1 MEEVWKK
8 VVGYEDLYEVSN
20 IGRVRSLRRNK
31 ILSTPNRIAGRGYPF
46 LYLYRNGKRDSQM
59 VHRLVAKAF
68 IPNPNNYD
76 EVNHKDEDATNNVVT
91 NLEWC
96 THSYNMNYGTRNY
109 RAGKANARPI
119 DQYTLDGTFVRH
131 FECGAHSTERIT
143 GIPRHTI
150 RRSLKHL
157 GTLINF
163 YFRYTDETNP

>member
-1 MEEVWKK
+1 MEIWKPVK
-8 VVGYEDLYEVSN
+8 EFEDLYEVSN

-119 DQYTLDGTFVRH
+119 D
-131 FECGAHSTERIT
+131 
-143 GIPRHTI
+143 
-150 RRSLKHL
+150 
-157 GTLINF
+157 
-163 YFRYTDETNP
+163 